1 MADSTTSSEA
11 TAAPAAEAPATS
23 SPETTSQVGS
33 GDILATFRKDN
44 KELASRNA
52 DLEKQLASLSKSKGK
67 LEEELT
73 ELRTAAEKAAKQGR
87 ENTLL
92 SSLYKQSSQSE
103 FLVRAAY
110 LGAVADGKL
119 ERFPEN
125 PEEAAEQAVKVL
137 EELEPGLFGS
147 RPSIPSV
154 SKPIALV
161 GGGVPQ
167 SAPPKISKTNQLPGL
182 LSSAWG
188 AKSKDG

>member
-1 MADSTTSSEA
+1 MADSTSSEA
-11 TAAPAAEAPATS
+11 TPAPAAEAPAPATS
-23 SPETTSQVGS
+23 SPEKTSQAGS
-33 GDILATFRKDN
+33 EDILSTFRRDN
-44 KELASRNA
+44 KELASRNTE
-52 DLEKQLASLSKSKGK
+52 LEKQLASLSKSKGK
-67 LEEELT
+67 LEAELT
-73 ELRTAAEKAAKQGR
+73 ELRTAAENAAKQGR

-92 SSLYKQSSQSE
+92 SSLYKRSSQSE
-103 FLVRAAY
+103 WLVRAAY

-119 ERFPEN
+119 ERYPEDA
-125 PEEAAEQAVKVL
+125 EAAAEQAVKVL

-188 AKSKDG
+188 AKK